1 MTMSDDPN
9 LTNKPRTLSIPTDPA
24 SGKFIVADI
33 LPPRV
38 PDIRVVASRTSGDVS
53 RKKPEHLRTAPKPKS
68 SVHSTHTQPKPST
81 TENESALDM
90 WFRKEQTTRTKQETI
105 SASSKQSH
113 PHSPVKLRFFLL
125 FVSIFAILLAS
136 GVGASYFFSRVTI
149 DVILKSSSYDF
160 NKELTVMVTPTHED
174 TLAGELIELTDTATQ
189 TFTATGHNDVRAK
202 AKGIISV
209 YNAFN
214 IQPQV
219 LVANTRFE
227 APDGKIY
234 RIKESVTVPGAVVE
248 NGSLSP
254 RSVDATILA
263 AEPGEEY
270 NRDLTD
276 FTIPGFKNSPRF
288 KGFYARSK
296 TPLEG
301 GFIGKATTVTQN
313 DIDQA
318 RESLEQAL
326 RTKISENIT
335 NAAPEGFLLPEGA
348 SEIAVT
354 EDSITADAGD
364 AKDSFSGIVTIAARA
379 LVFKVSD
386 LDRLLAK
393 IAGLDPQQ
401 VTLVNNNELTISVT
415 RRTIEKGS
423 MLIRVEGNGRFVWNL
438 DAANLARELARNGKP
453 KTFGDIFQQYEAIE
467 QAQVRFS
474 PSWIRSVPKNPES
487 IIIQQNY

>member
-1 MTMSDDPN
+1 MSNDPD

-24 SGKFIVADI
+24 SGKFIVSDI
-33 LPPRV
+33 LPPRASN
-38 PDIRVVASRTSGDVS
+38 IRVAASRTFDDVPH
-53 RKKPEHLRTAPKPKS
+53 KKPAPPRATPKPKS
-68 SVHSTHTQPKPST
+68 SGHPIHTQTKPSGAG
-81 TENESALDM
+81 NESALDM
-90 WFRKEQTTRTKQETI
+90 WFRKEQTTRTKHETS

-113 PHSPVKLRFFLL
+113 LHSPVKLRFFLV

-136 GVGASYFFSRVTI
+136 GVGASYFFSRVTVN
-149 DVILKSSSYDF
+149 VILKSSSYDF
-160 NKELTVMVTPTHED
+160 SKELSVMVTPTHED

-189 TFTATGHNDVRAK
+189 TFAATGHADLRAK
-202 AKGIISV
+202 AKGIISI

-214 IQPQV
+214 TQPQV

-227 APDGKIY
+227 TPDGKIY
-234 RIKESVTVPGAVVE
+234 RIKESVTIPGAVVE

-254 RSVDATILA
+254 RLVEATIFA
-263 AEPGEEY
+263 DQPGEEY
-270 NRDLTD
+270 NHDLTD

-301 GFIGKATTVTQN
+301 GFVGKATIVTQN

-326 RTKISENIT
+326 RTKISETIT
-335 NAAPEGFLLPEGA
+335 NAAPEGFLLLEGA
-348 SEIAVT
+348 SEITVT
-354 EDSITADAGD
+354 GESITAEAGD
-364 AKDSFSGIVTIAARA
+364 VTDSFAGTVTIAARA
-379 LVFKVSD
+379 LVFKMSD
-386 LDRLLAK
+386 LDNLLIK

-401 VTLVNNNELTISVT
+401 VTLVHNDELTTSIV

-438 DAANLARELARNGKP
+438 NAADLARELALNGKP
-453 KTFGDIFQQYEAIE
+453 NTLDDIFRQYEAIK

-474 PSWIRSVPKNPES
+474 PSWIRSVPKNPER
-487 IIIQQNY
+487 IVIQQTY